1 MAERMIE
8 RFRVG
13 ILGATGAVGQKFVEL
28 LAGHP
33 WFTITAVV
41 ASDRSAGKPY
51 REAVAWMGGSAI
63 PGEVASLTVKT
74 SSESVDCDFVFS
86 GLDATVATEI
96 ETDYASRGLPVI
108 SNAKNYRMDPAVPL
122 LIPEVNPEHISLIE
136 KQTWPHGGFIV
147 TNPNCATVGL
157 VSAIKP
163 LHDAFGLE
171 ALHVTTM
178 QALSGAGYP
187 GVPSLDIQG
196 NVLPFIEG
204 EEEKVAMEPLKL
216 LGSISNGEVAELEIP
231 ISVQC
236 NRVPVV
242 DGHLLSI
249 SVRLERSAKHEDIV
263 SALQGFTASIDGLNL
278 PSAPER
284 FIQYFDDD
292 RYPQPAR
299 HAMLGNGMTVSV
311 GRLRPCAVLDFRF
324 VTLVHNTIRGAAG
337 GAILNAELLVS
348 RGYISNSGI

>member
-1 MAERMIE
+1 MKE
-8 RFRVG
+8 RFRIG

-33 WFTITAVV
+33 WFKITEVI
-41 ASDRSAGKPY
+41 ASHRSAGKPY
-51 REAVAWMGGSAI
+51 QEAVSWVGGSAI
-63 PGEVASLTVKT
+63 PTEVASLTVQT
-74 SSESVDCDFVFS
+74 ASDSVDCDFVFS
-86 GLDATVATEI
+86 GLDASVATEI
-96 ETDYASRGLPVI
+96 EADYASRGIPVI
-108 SNAKNYRMDPAVPL
+108 SNAKNYRMDPTVPL
-122 LIPEVNPEHISLIE
+122 LIPEVNPEHVSLIDH
-136 KQTWPHGGFIV
+136 QTWPQGGFIV

-163 LHDAFGLE
+163 LHDAFGLQ

-216 LGSISNGEVAELEIP
+216 LGSISNGEVAALEIP
-231 ISVQC
+231 IGVQC

-242 DGHLLSI
+242 DGHMLSI
-249 SVRLERSAKHEDIV
+249 SVRLERSAEREEIV

-278 PSAPER
+278 PSAPEK

-299 HAMLGNGMTVSV
+299 HVMLGDGMTISV
-311 GRLRPCAVLDFRF
+311 GRIRRCAVLDFRF
-324 VTLVHNTIRGAAG
+324 MALVHNTIRGAAG

-348 RGYISNSGI
+348 RGYISNSEN